1 MDAVKFKSEHT
12 SISISSAAKKKLK
25 LYSKHQRKMQK
36 TVIEYIIGYAV
47 YHDLN
52 VNIPFPKTK
61 QANHVTQ
68 QNFTDLQN
76 HLENIFLRSFKTI
89 QVPDPEQEEMIKR
102 LRVRQDDIIKRKNE
116 DYMAVVQQW
125 NESILLVKS
134 LRQEI
139 AELKKG
145 SIV

>member
-1 MDAVKFKSEHT
+1 MDAVKIKSGYT
-12 SISISSAAKKKLK
+12 SISISDGAKKKLR
-25 LYSKHQRKMQK
+25 LYCKHQREKQK

-52 VNIPFPKTK
+52 VNIPLPKTK

-89 QVPDPEQEEMIKR
+89 QVSDPEQEEMIKR
-102 LRVRQDDIIKRKNE
+102 LRDRQAQIIKSKDA
-116 DYMAVVQQW
+116 DYNSVVQQW
-125 NESILLVKS
+125 NESILLAKS

>member
-1 MDAVKFKSEHT
+1 MDAVKFKSGHT

-52 VNIPFPKTK
+52 VSVPLPKTK

-89 QVPDPEQEEMIKR
+89 QASDPEQEEVIKR
-102 LRVRQDDIIKRKNE
+102 LRDRQAQIIKSKDA
-116 DYMAVVQQW
+116 DYTSVVQQW
-125 NESILLVKS
+125 N
-134 LRQEI
+134 
-139 AELKKG
+139 
-145 SIV
+145 